1 MLPFIKD
8 RNENAKVT
16 SVTEGIIRRMTMK
29 NPKNRYSS
37 WNEVLFQLKKAN
49 SLLEEQEKQS

>member
-1 MLPFIKD
+1 
-8 RNENAKVT
+8 
-16 SVTEGIIRRMTMK
+16 MK